1 MMDSNLRKFEIIIVL
16 ISVAFF
22 PLLSIMLGD
31 AIIALL
37 LDRAGMLKMIL
48 GERILFAGTSLLLWW
63 ILEKGK
69 LINIRV
75 KQFISYKQVGL
86 YILQITLI
94 TIFVFLYTTD
104 YNSIIYILFFILV
117 NFIIAWEEEFVYR
130 LLIPEILKKL
140 CSNFFIICLIQ
151 SLIFS
156 YLGHMDGIIL
166 ENLIYRVPISIV
178 LYGIR
183 SKTDSI
189 FLPTIIHALWN
200 IMLDFI

>member
-1 MMDSNLRKFEIIIVL
+1 MM
-16 ISVAFF
+16 
-22 PLLSIMLGD
+22 
-31 AIIALL
+31 
-37 LDRAGMLKMIL
+37 L

-130 LLIPEILKKL
+130 LLVPEILKKL

-189 FLPTIIHALWN
+189 FLPTTIHALWN

>member
-1 MMDSNLRKFEIIIVL
+1 MDSNLRKFEIIIVL

-37 LDRAGMLKMIL
+37 LDRAGMLKMML
-48 GERILFAGTSLLLWW
+48 EERILFAGTSLLLWW

-130 LLIPEILKKL
+130 LLVPEILKKL

-189 FLPTIIHALWN
+189 FLPTTIHALWN

>member
-37 LDRAGMLKMIL
+37 LDRAGMLKMML

-117 NFIIAWEEEFVYR
+117 NFILAWEEEFVYR
-130 LLIPEILKKL
+130 LLVPEILKKL

-189 FLPTIIHALWN
+189 FLPTTIHALWN

>member
-1 MMDSNLRKFEIIIVL
+1 MDSNLRKFEIIIVL

-37 LDRAGMLKMIL
+37 LDRAGMLKMML

-130 LLIPEILKKL
+130 LLVPEILKKL
-140 CSNFFIICLIQ
+140 CSNFFIIYLIQ

-189 FLPTIIHALWN
+189 FLPTTIHALWN

>member
-1 MMDSNLRKFEIIIVL
+1 MDSNLRKFEIIIVL

-37 LDRAGMLKMIL
+37 LDRAGMLKMML

-130 LLIPEILKKL
+130 LLVPEILKKL

>member
-22 PLLSIMLGD
+22 PLLSIMLGY

-37 LDRAGMLKMIL
+37 LDRAGMLKMML

-130 LLIPEILKKL
+130 LLVPEILKKL

-189 FLPTIIHALWN
+189 FLPTTIHALWN

>member
-1 MMDSNLRKFEIIIVL
+1 MDSNLRKFEIIIVL

-37 LDRAGMLKMIL
+37 LDRAGMLKMML

-130 LLIPEILKKL
+130 LLVPEILKKL

-189 FLPTIIHALWN
+189 FLPTTIHALWN

>member
-37 LDRAGMLKMIL
+37 LDRAGMLKMML

-94 TIFVFLYTTD
+94 TIFVFLYP
-104 YNSIIYILFFILV
+104 S
-117 NFIIAWEEEFVYR
+117 A
-130 LLIPEILKKL
+130 
-140 CSNFFIICLIQ
+140 
-151 SLIFS
+151 
-156 YLGHMDGIIL
+156 
-166 ENLIYRVPISIV
+166 
-178 LYGIR
+178 
-183 SKTDSI
+183 
-189 FLPTIIHALWN
+189 
-200 IMLDFI
+200 

>member
-1 MMDSNLRKFEIIIVL
+1 MDSNLRKFEIIIVL

-37 LDRAGMLKMIL
+37 LDRAGMLKMML

-69 LINIRV
+69 LINIRI

-130 LLIPEILKKL
+130 LLVPEILKKL

>member
-22 PLLSIMLGD
+22 PLLSIMQGD

-37 LDRAGMLKMIL
+37 LDRAGMLKMML

-130 LLIPEILKKL
+130 LLVPEILKKL

-189 FLPTIIHALWN
+189 FLPTTIHALWN

>member
-37 LDRAGMLKMIL
+37 LDRAGMLKMML

-69 LINIRV
+69 LINIRI

-130 LLIPEILKKL
+130 LLVPEILKKL

-189 FLPTIIHALWN
+189 FLPTTIHALWN

>member
-37 LDRAGMLKMIL
+37 LDRAGMLKMML

-130 LLIPEILKKL
+130 LLVPEILKKL
-140 CSNFFIICLIQ
+140 CSNFFIIYLIQ

-189 FLPTIIHALWN
+189 FLPTTIHALWN

>member
-37 LDRAGMLKMIL
+37 LDRAGMLKMML

-130 LLIPEILKKL
+130 LLVPEILKKL

-189 FLPTIIHALWN
+189 FLPTTIHALWN
-200 IMLDFI
+200 IMLDCI

>member
-1 MMDSNLRKFEIIIVL
+1 MDSNLRKFEIIIVL

-37 LDRAGMLKMIL
+37 LDRAGMLKMML

-69 LINIRV
+69 LINIRI

-130 LLIPEILKKL
+130 LLVPEILKKL

-178 LYGIR
+178 LYRIR

>member
-1 MMDSNLRKFEIIIVL
+1 MDSNLRKFEIIIVL

-37 LDRAGMLKMIL
+37 LDRAGMLKMML

-130 LLIPEILKKL
+130 LLVPEILKKL

-166 ENLIYRVPISIV
+166 EKLIYRVPISIV

-189 FLPTIIHALWN
+189 FLPTTIHALWN

>member
-1 MMDSNLRKFEIIIVL
+1 MDSNLRKFEIIIVL

-37 LDRAGMLKMIL
+37 LDRAGMLKMML

-104 YNSIIYILFFILV
+104 YSSIIYILFFILV

-130 LLIPEILKKL
+130 LLVPEILKKL

-189 FLPTIIHALWN
+189 FLPTTIHALWN

>member
-37 LDRAGMLKMIL
+37 LDRAGMLKMML

-130 LLIPEILKKL
+130 LLVPEILKKL

>member
-1 MMDSNLRKFEIIIVL
+1 MDSNLRKFEIIIVL

-37 LDRAGMLKMIL
+37 LDRAGMLKMML

-130 LLIPEILKKL
+130 LLVPEILKKL

-189 FLPTIIHALWN
+189 FLPTTIHALRN

>member
-1 MMDSNLRKFEIIIVL
+1 MDSNLRKFEIIIVL

-37 LDRAGMLKMIL
+37 LDRAGMLKMML

-130 LLIPEILKKL
+130 LLVPEIIKKL

-178 LYGIR
+178 LYVIR

-189 FLPTIIHALWN
+189 FLPTTIHALWN

>member
-1 MMDSNLRKFEIIIVL
+1 MDSNLRKYEIIIVL

-37 LDRAGMLKMIL
+37 LDRAGMLKMML

-86 YILQITLI
+86 YIFQITLI

-117 NFIIAWEEEFVYR
+117 NFIIAWEEEFIYR
-130 LLIPEILKKL
+130 LLVPEILKKL

-189 FLPTIIHALWN
+189 FLPTTIHALWN

>member
-1 MMDSNLRKFEIIIVL
+1 MMDSNLRKYEIIIVL

-37 LDRAGMLKMIL
+37 LDRAGMLKMML

-117 NFIIAWEEEFVYR
+117 NFIIAWEEEFIYR
-130 LLIPEILKKL
+130 LLVPEILKKL

-189 FLPTIIHALWN
+189 FLPTTIHALWN

>member
-1 MMDSNLRKFEIIIVL
+1 MDSNLRKFEIIIVL

>member
-1 MMDSNLRKFEIIIVL
+1 MDSNLRKFEIIIVL

-37 LDRAGMLKMIL
+37 LDRAGMLKMML

-69 LINIRV
+69 LINIRI

-94 TIFVFLYTTD
+94 SIFVFLYTTD

-130 LLIPEILKKL
+130 LLVPEILKKL

>member
-1 MMDSNLRKFEIIIVL
+1 MMDSNLRKYEIIIVL

-37 LDRAGMLKMIL
+37 LDRAGMLKMML

-69 LINIRV
+69 LINIGV

-117 NFIIAWEEEFVYR
+117 NFIIAWEEEFIYR
-130 LLIPEILKKL
+130 LLVPEILKKL

-189 FLPTIIHALWN
+189 FLPTTIHALWN

>member
-37 LDRAGMLKMIL
+37 LDRAGMLKMML

-104 YNSIIYILFFILV
+104 YSSIIYILFFILV

-130 LLIPEILKKL
+130 LLVPEILKKL

-189 FLPTIIHALWN
+189 FLPTTIHALWN

>member
-1 MMDSNLRKFEIIIVL
+1 MDSNLRKYEIIIVL

-37 LDRAGMLKMIL
+37 LDRAGMLKMML

-86 YILQITLI
+86 YIIQITLI

-130 LLIPEILKKL
+130 LLVPEILKKL

-189 FLPTIIHALWN
+189 FLPTTIHALWN

>member
-37 LDRAGMLKMIL
+37 LDRAGMLKMML

-69 LINIRV
+69 LINIRI

-130 LLIPEILKKL
+130 LLVPEILKKL

-178 LYGIR
+178 LYRIR

>member
-140 CSNFFIICLIQ
+140 CSYFFIICLIQ

>member
-1 MMDSNLRKFEIIIVL
+1 MMDRNLRKFEIIIVL

-37 LDRAGMLKMIL
+37 LDRAGMLKMML

-69 LINIRV
+69 LINIRI

-130 LLIPEILKKL
+130 LLVPEILKKL

>member
-1 MMDSNLRKFEIIIVL
+1 MDSNLRKFEIIIVL

-37 LDRAGMLKMIL
+37 LDRAGMLKMML

-94 TIFVFLYTTD
+94 TIFVFLYTID

-130 LLIPEILKKL
+130 LLVPEILKKL

-189 FLPTIIHALWN
+189 FLPTTIHALWN

>member
-37 LDRAGMLKMIL
+37 LDRAGMLKMML

-130 LLIPEILKKL
+130 LLVPEILKKL

-156 YLGHMDGIIL
+156 YLGHMDGFIL

-189 FLPTIIHALWN
+189 FLPTTIHALWN

>member
-1 MMDSNLRKFEIIIVL
+1 MDSNLRKFEIIIVL

-37 LDRAGMLKMIL
+37 LDRAGMLKMML

-86 YILQITLI
+86 YIIQITLI

-130 LLIPEILKKL
+130 LLVPEILKKL

-189 FLPTIIHALWN
+189 FLPTTIHALWN

>member
-1 MMDSNLRKFEIIIVL
+1 MDSNLRKFEIIIVL

-37 LDRAGMLKMIL
+37 LDRAGMLKMML

-69 LINIRV
+69 LINMRV

-130 LLIPEILKKL
+130 LLVPEIIKKL

-178 LYGIR
+178 LYVIR

-189 FLPTIIHALWN
+189 FLPTTIHALWN

>member
-37 LDRAGMLKMIL
+37 LDRAGMLKMML

-130 LLIPEILKKL
+130 LLVPEILKKL

-156 YLGHMDGIIL
+156 FLGHMDGIIL

-189 FLPTIIHALWN
+189 FLPTTIHALWN

>member
-37 LDRAGMLKMIL
+37 LDRAGMLKMML

-130 LLIPEILKKL
+130 LLVPEIIKKL

-178 LYGIR
+178 LYVIR

-189 FLPTIIHALWN
+189 FLPTTIHALWN

>member
-37 LDRAGMLKMIL
+37 LDRAGMLKMML

-69 LINIRV
+69 LINIRI

-130 LLIPEILKKL
+130 LLVPEILKKL

>member
-37 LDRAGMLKMIL
+37 LDRAGMLKMML

-130 LLIPEILKKL
+130 LLVPEILKKL

-189 FLPTIIHALWN
+189 FLPTTIHALRN

>member
-1 MMDSNLRKFEIIIVL
+1 MDSNLRKFEIIIVL

-37 LDRAGMLKMIL
+37 LDRAGMLKMML

-130 LLIPEILKKL
+130 LLVPEILKKL

-166 ENLIYRVPISIV
+166 ENLIYRVPISVV

-189 FLPTIIHALWN
+189 FLPTTIHALWN

>member
-1 MMDSNLRKFEIIIVL
+1 MMDSNLRKYEIIIVL

-37 LDRAGMLKMIL
+37 LDRAGMLKMML

-86 YILQITLI
+86 YIFQITLI

-117 NFIIAWEEEFVYR
+117 NFIIAWEEEFIYR
-130 LLIPEILKKL
+130 LLVPEILKKL

-189 FLPTIIHALWN
+189 FLPTTIHALWN

>member
-1 MMDSNLRKFEIIIVL
+1 MDSNLRKFEIIIVL

-22 PLLSIMLGD
+22 PLLSIMQGD

-37 LDRAGMLKMIL
+37 LDRAGMLKMML

-130 LLIPEILKKL
+130 LLVPEILKKL

-189 FLPTIIHALWN
+189 FLPTTIHALWN